1 MMVELWVGV
10 TPSGRS
16 PVIWIP
22 MIRDPEGDETKGR
35 GLDVHQYEARGTPN
49 PIYPYQLLEAR
60 KGSEAGNPEKKQFTS
75 CILFNLHNSLPQ

>member
-22 MIRDPEGDETKGR
+22 MKRDPEGDETKGG
-35 GLDVHQYEARGTPN
+35 GLDQR
-49 PIYPYQLLEAR
+49 YQA
-60 KGSEAGNPEKKQFTS
+60 Q
-75 CILFNLHNSLPQ
+75 